1 MEIIKKIKCPLCNND
16 TAKLQQDNFTGYQV
30 DMKFQIYLCDNCLT
44 SFSLPRLNANKIYD
58 IIYDNGE
65 NVPGYSRYWKYFKE
79 IKKQENP
86 LTYLAN
92 SEEAYW
98 GIKEALTGNN
108 KSINGL
114 KILEVGCGLGYL
126 TYALRSENYDV
137 QGLDISEEAINNAKQ
152 KFGNYFI
159 CEDLFKYAEINN
171 KTFDVVIL
179 TEVIEHLEHP
189 IEFLETILKLLNTDG
204 KIILTTPNRTLSPP
218 EIVWDTESPPIH
230 HWWFS
235 ENSMKWIAN
244 NFKLSLNF
252 ISFKNYYI
260 NKPEEYKTKKI
271 RKKAFRD
278 PIINENGKI
287 YSHRI
292 PRKKGKLEMRLKPVL
307 YKFSFLIRLFLR
319 FKTYIKPS
327 TIICGKRGKILCAV
341 FQKTNTSSL

>member
-1 MEIIKKIKCPLCNND
+1 M
-16 TAKLQQDNFTGYQV
+16 
-30 DMKFQIYLCDNCLT
+30 
-44 SFSLPRLNANKIYD
+44 
-58 IIYDNGE
+58 
-65 NVPGYSRYWKYFKE
+65 
-79 IKKQENP
+79 
-86 LTYLAN
+86 
-92 SEEAYW
+92 
-98 GIKEALTGNN
+98 
-108 KSINGL
+108 
-114 KILEVGCGLGYL
+114 

-319 FKTYIKPS
+319 FKTYIQPS

>member
-1 MEIIKKIKCPLCNND
+1 M
-16 TAKLQQDNFTGYQV
+16 
-30 DMKFQIYLCDNCLT
+30 
-44 SFSLPRLNANKIYD
+44 
-58 IIYDNGE
+58 
-65 NVPGYSRYWKYFKE
+65 
-79 IKKQENP
+79 
-86 LTYLAN
+86 AN

-126 TYALRSENYDV
+126 TYALRSENYDL

-171 KTFDVVIL
+171 KTFNVVIL

-230 HWWFS
+230 H
-235 ENSMKWIAN
+235 
-244 NFKLSLNF
+244 
-252 ISFKNYYI
+252 
-260 NKPEEYKTKKI
+260 
-271 RKKAFRD
+271 
-278 PIINENGKI
+278 
-287 YSHRI
+287 
-292 PRKKGKLEMRLKPVL
+292 
-307 YKFSFLIRLFLR
+307 
-319 FKTYIKPS
+319 
-327 TIICGKRGKILCAV
+327 
-341 FQKTNTSSL
+341 